1 MKTYKGIILILLS
14 SLSVQVT
21 YANTINNNKQPI
33 EIKGIISDEA
43 KSKERADTLLLR
55 LNEIKSIDKSHLNR
69 SEKKSLRK
77 EVNTINKELVKTNG
91 GIYLSVGAVLLVI
104 LLLIILL

>member
-1 MKTYKGIILILLS
+1 MKTYKGIILILFGCLS
-14 SLSVQVT
+14 IQLT
-21 YANTINNNKQPI
+21 YANPVPNNKQPI
-33 EIKGIISDEA
+33 ETKGLINEEA
-43 KSKERADTLLLR
+43 KSNERANFLLLR

-104 LLLIILL
+104 LLLIILI